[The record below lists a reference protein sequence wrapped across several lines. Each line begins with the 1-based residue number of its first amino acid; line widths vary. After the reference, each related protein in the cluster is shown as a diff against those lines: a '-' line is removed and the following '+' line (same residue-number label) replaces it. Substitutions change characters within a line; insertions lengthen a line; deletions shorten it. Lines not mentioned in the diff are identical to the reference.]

1 MAGDTAAIIQ
11 VIDICIVSD
20 RSVRGPGVL
29 NIPPTSYLAPHCLHW
44 MKCPHLIHLAVCQLA
59 PGMMFSSHRIDIRDV
74 SEIIF
79 DSRHNN
85 DGHTGDWS

>member
-29 NIPPTSYLAPHCLHW
+29 NIPPTSYLAP
-44 MKCPHLIHLAVCQLA
+44 IV
-59 PGMMFSSHRIDIRDV
+59 SSELMDIK
-74 SEIIF
+74 
-79 DSRHNN
+79 
-85 DGHTGDWS
+85 

>member
-44 MKCPHLIHLAVCQLA
+44 IKCLHLLHLAVSA
-59 PGMMFSSHRIDIRDV
+59 RPRNDV
-74 SEIIF
+74 WLPQ
-79 DSRHNN
+79 N
-85 DGHTGDWS
+85 

>member
-29 NIPPTSYLAPHCLHW
+29 NIPPTSYLAHNCLHSSTSLDYCTR
-44 MKCPHLIHLAVCQLA
+44 KGSQLQA
-59 PGMMFSSHRIDIRDV
+59 
-74 SEIIF
+74 
-79 DSRHNN
+79 
-85 DGHTGDWS
+85 

>member
-29 NIPPTSYLAPHCLHW
+29 NIPPTSYLARQLSPQLH
-44 MKCPHLIHLAVCQLA
+44 
-59 PGMMFSSHRIDIRDV
+59 
-74 SEIIF
+74 
-79 DSRHNN
+79 
-85 DGHTGDWS
+85 

>member
-29 NIPPTSYLAPHCLHW
+29 NIPPTSYLARNCLHSFTSLDYCT
-44 MKCPHLIHLAVCQLA
+44 KNVSQLQ
-59 PGMMFSSHRIDIRDV
+59 
-74 SEIIF
+74 
-79 DSRHNN
+79 
-85 DGHTGDWS
+85 T

>member
-29 NIPPTSYLAPHCLHW
+29 NIPPTSYLARNCLHSFTSLDRCTR
-44 MKCPHLIHLAVCQLA
+44 KGSQLQ
-59 PGMMFSSHRIDIRDV
+59 
-74 SEIIF
+74 
-79 DSRHNN
+79 
-85 DGHTGDWS
+85 T

>member
-29 NIPPTSYLAPHCLHW
+29 NIPPTSYLAPNCLH
-44 MKCPHLIHLAVCQLA
+44 
-59 PGMMFSSHRIDIRDV
+59 
-74 SEIIF
+74 
-79 DSRHNN
+79 
-85 DGHTGDWS
+85 